1 MKNLEIKN
9 AWLKLKPEEIIDVEK
24 ISQKYMEFIDV
35 SKTERMCI
43 KEIIKQAK
51 EVGFEDLNDIIEHKT
66 PLKRGMKI
74 YANYK
79 DKAAALF
86 VVGSKSIESGF
97 KMIGAH
103 VDSPRIDLKP
113 NPLYEDSN
121 MALLKTHYYGGI
133 KKYQWTTIPL
143 SLYGTA
149 YTVDSEKIEISIGDD
164 EKDPVFFINDLL
176 IHLSADQ
183 MQLKASDLIKGE
195 QLNVVVGSRP
205 LNLDSEG
212 KEQKDAFKGQVLNIL
227 KEKYNLDTKSF
238 LTAEFELVPSGKA
251 REVGFDKS
259 MIMAYGHDDRA
270 CAFASLSAILNH
282 EAGEFMTCAV
292 FSDKEEVGSQG
303 NTGMQSRFFENMVAE
318 LINLESNYSELK
330 LRRAFANAKVL
341 SADVNCCLDPTF
353 PEVSEKNNTAIL
365 GNGVVLTKYTGARGK
380 SGCNDAN
387 SEFMFEVSQIFDKND
402 VVWQT
407 GELGKVDQGGGGTIA
422 YIVANYG
429 AEVIDCGT
437 AILSMHAP
445 YEIVS
450 KVDLYMTYKA
460 YLNFLK

>member
-51 EVGFEDLNDIIEHKT
+51 EVGFEDLNDIIERKT

-74 YANYK
+74 CANYK

>member
-9 AWLKLKPEEIIDVEK
+9 AWLKLKPEEIVDVEK

-66 PLKRGMKI
+66 LLKRGMKI
-74 YANYK
+74 CANYK

-270 CAFASLSAILNH
+270 CAFASLSAILNQ

>member
-74 YANYK
+74 CANYK

>member
-51 EVGFEDLNDIIEHKT
+51 KVGFEDLNDIIEHKT

-74 YANYK
+74 CANYK

>member
-9 AWLKLKPEEIIDVEK
+9 AWLKLKSEEIVDVEK

-51 EVGFEDLNDIIEHKT
+51 EVGFEDLNDIIERKT

-74 YANYK
+74 CANYK

>member
-9 AWLKLKPEEIIDVEK
+9 AWLKLKPEEIVDVEK

-43 KEIIKQAK
+43 KEIVKQAK

-74 YANYK
+74 CANYK

>member
-1 MKNLEIKN
+1 MGNVEIKN
-9 AWLKLKPEEIIDVEK
+9 AWLRLNSDENSSVEEISK
-24 ISQKYMEFIDV
+24 KYMEFIDV
-35 SKTERMCI
+35 SKTERLCI

-51 EVGFEDLNDIIEHKT
+51 NAGFEDLNDIIARKA
-66 PLKRGMKI
+66 PLKKGMKI

-79 DKAAALF
+79 EKAAALF
-86 VVGSKSIESGF
+86 VIGNKSIESGF
-97 KMIGAH
+97 KMIGSH

-164 EKDPVFFINDLL
+164 ESDPIFFINDLL

-195 QLNVVVGSRP
+195 QLNVVAGSRP
-205 LNLDSEG
+205 LSLDSEG
-212 KEQKDAFKGQVLNIL
+212 KEQKDAFKGHVLNIL

-259 MIMAYGHDDRA
+259 MIMAYGHDDRV
-270 CAFASLSAILNH
+270 CAFASLNAMLNH
-282 EAGEFMTCAV
+282 ESSEFMTCAV

-318 LINLESNYSELK
+318 LVNLESNYSELK

-437 AILSMHAP
+437 AVLSMHAP
-445 YEIVS
+445 YEIIS